1 MARDKYGTGNDPY
14 CYADSE
20 VLCNILNIEDIAEL
34 EKAESEL
41 TELAALQIDLKPPPY
56 DLRYL
61 KAIHQQLFEDLY
73 EWAGELRSIDMT
85 KGATRFCNCT
95 RIKSEADK
103 QFRALSN
110 ADNYVSYERNKL
122 VEAIATLYIEIN
134 MLHPFREGNGRA
146 QRILFEHIVI
156 NCGFEF
162 ELKDITQREWTD
174 ANIAG
179 VSCNYAPMT
188 ELFER
193 CIGGK
198 FTE

>member
-1 MARDKYGTGNDPY
+1 MVHDKYGTGDDPY

-20 VLCNILNIEDIAEL
+20 VLCNILNIEDSAEL
-34 EKAESEL
+34 EKAEAEL

-56 DLRYL
+56 DLHYL

-73 EWAGELRSIDMT
+73 GWAGELRSIDMA
-85 KGATRFCNCT
+85 KGSTRFCNCA

-103 QFRALSN
+103 QFKALSK
-110 ADNYVSYERNKL
+110 ADNYVNYERNKL
-122 VEAIATLYIEIN
+122 VEAIAELYIEIN

-162 ELKDITQREWTD
+162 ELKDITQREWID

-179 VSCNYAPMT
+179 GGGNYAPMA

-193 CIGGK
+193 CIGDK
-198 FTE
+198 FIE